1 MDAGVSPYQARRKC
15 DRSMLEEIVSLV
27 RQAGDIVLSAR
38 DIASHTHE
46 KTSAADLVTEY
57 DLAVERFLKEKLPPL
72 LPGSIFYGEEETEN
86 ADPTR
91 GWAFIVDPID
101 GTTNFVR
108 DLHQSAI
115 SVALARD
122 GVVEYGVVLDPF
134 KNELFTAQRG
144 CGAFLN
150 GRPVHVSSRRLSE
163 GVFGM
168 GTAIYR
174 REYLHP
180 TLRLTEQLFRRSCDF
195 RRMGAAALDLC
206 YVACGRFDV
215 FFEYSLCP
223 WDHAAGSLIVTEA
236 GGYISTLE
244 GAPLP
249 LDRRSSVWVSN
260 DVNKDILKELEV

>member
-1 MDAGVSPYQARRKC
+1 MLDQIITIVRR
-15 DRSMLEEIVSLV
+15 
-27 RQAGDIVLSAR
+27 AGDIVLSAR
-38 DIASHTHE
+38 DIAAHTHE

-57 DLAVERFLKEKLPPL
+57 DVAVEEFLKKELLNL
-72 LPGSIFYGEEETEN
+72 LPEAIFYGEESDHD

-115 SVALARD
+115 SVALAKD

-134 KNELFTAQRG
+134 KNEMFSAQRG
-144 CGAFLN
+144 KGAFLN
-150 GRPVHVSSRRLSE
+150 GSPIHVSDRPLE
-163 GVFGM
+163 QGIFGM

-174 REYLHP
+174 REYLEP
-180 TLRLTEQLFRRSCDF
+180 TMRLTTQLFQRACDF

-206 YVACGRFDV
+206 YVAAGRYDV

-223 WDHAAGSLIVTEA
+223 WDYAAGSIIITEA
-236 GGYISTLE
+236 GGYISTME
-244 GAPLP
+244 GSPLP
-249 LDRRSSVWVSN
+249 LDRRDSVWASN
-260 DVNKDILKELEV
+260 DINKGILQELEI

>member
-1 MDAGVSPYQARRKC
+1 
-15 DRSMLEEIVSLV
+15 MLEQITAIV
-27 RQAGDIVLSAR
+27 RRAGEIVLSAR
-38 DIASHTHE
+38 DIAARTHE

-57 DLAVERFLKEKLPPL
+57 DVAVEEFLKKELLAL
-72 LPGSIFYGEEETEN
+72 LPEAIFYGEESDHD

-115 SVALARD
+115 SVALAKD
-122 GVVEYGVVLDPF
+122 GVVEYAAVLDPF
-134 KNELFTAQRG
+134 KNEMFSAQRG
-144 CGAFLN
+144 RGAFLN
-150 GRPVHVSSRRLSE
+150 GSAIHVSARPLE
-163 GVFGM
+163 QGIFGM

-174 REYLHP
+174 REYLEP
-180 TLRLTEQLFRRSCDF
+180 TMRLTTQLFKRSCDF

-206 YVACGRFDV
+206 YVAAGRYDV

-223 WDHAAGSLIVTEA
+223 WDYAAGSLVITEA

-244 GAPLP
+244 GDPLP
-249 LDRRSSVWVSN
+249 LDRRDSVWASN
-260 DVNKDILKELEV
+260 DVNKEILGELEI